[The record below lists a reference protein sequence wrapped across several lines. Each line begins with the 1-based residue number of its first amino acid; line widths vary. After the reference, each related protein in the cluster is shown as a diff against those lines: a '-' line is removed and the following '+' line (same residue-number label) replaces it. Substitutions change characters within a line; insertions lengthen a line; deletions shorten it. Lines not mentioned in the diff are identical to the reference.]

1 MRGTRRVARCA
12 VSYDRSVDDRSPRAR
27 RIPRWLLVLAAICAA
42 ISTGIALG
50 VIGLG
55 SDGSSGPAPGTS
67 PSPAVQAADLPA
79 GQEKHTDPRNEA
91 IARLL
96 ERRATAM
103 RTHDRAAYL
112 ATIDPGAK
120 AFHDVQAAA
129 FDNAAQIPFASWDY
143 ELVAADA
150 FTLPAQRLATFGG
163 ATVFTAQVDLT
174 YRIDGFD
181 SAPVRSPQ
189 YLTFVLRDGAWLVAA
204 DTDGADQGM
213 GGAVQVWDL
222 GPVSVLRGDSGIVL
236 GVGDKTDLRSY
247 QKDMDAAV
255 PDVHKVWGRAWAG
268 KAVVIVPANQEQ
280 MARLLG
286 AEPQKY
292 VRIAAVTTGERG
304 ADTESAAA
312 DRVIVNPD
320 AFRELGAVER
330 RVVMTHEITHVA
342 SRAFTRN
349 WTPTWLSE
357 GFADYVGYLNSGQ
370 TIRSAAPELRRDVRE
385 GRVPQ
390 AMPTDEQFETTQ
402 EALPQAY
409 EMGWLACRM
418 IAERWG
424 EEKLVEFYR
433 AVGEAPPDGAGQ
445 PDQKSRL
452 TSAFVSVLRIS
463 PAEFTT
469 EWVAYVQEQVK

>member
-1 MRGTRRVARCA
+1 M
-12 VSYDRSVDDRSPRAR
+12 DDRSPRAR
-27 RIPRWLLVLAAICAA
+27 RIPRWLLVFAAICAA

-55 SDGSSGPAPGTS
+55 SDGSSGGPAPGTS

-163 ATVFTAQVDLT
+163 TTVFTAQVDLT

-189 YLTFVLRDGAWLVAA
+189 YLTFVLRDGAWLIAA

-247 QKDMDAAV
+247 QKDMDVAV

-390 AMPTDEQFETTQ
+390 TLPTDEQFETTQ

-433 AVGEAPPDGAGQ
+433 AVGEAPSDGAGQ

>member
-1 MRGTRRVARCA
+1 MF
-12 VSYDRSVDDRSPRAR
+12 
-27 RIPRWLLVLAAICAA
+27 AAICAA
-42 ISTGIALG
+42 ISAGIALG

-55 SDGSSGPAPGTS
+55 SNGSSDRPTPSTS

-79 GQEKHTDPRNEA
+79 GQERHTDPRNEA

-103 RTHDRAAYL
+103 RADDRAGYL
-112 ATIDPGAK
+112 AAVDPAST
-120 AFHDVQAAA
+120 AFRDAQAAV

-143 ELVAADA
+143 ELVAPDA
-150 FTLPAQRLATFGG
+150 FTLSEQRLATFGG

-174 YRIDGFD
+174 YRIEGLD

-189 YLTFVLRDGAWLVAA
+189 YLTFVLRDGSWFIAS
-204 DTDGADQGM
+204 DSDGAASGLS
-213 GGAVQVWDL
+213 GAVQVWDL
-222 GPVSVLRGDSGIVL
+222 GPVAVLRGDAGIVL

-247 QKDMDAAV
+247 QKDMETAV
-255 PDVHKVWGRAWAG
+255 PDVHKVWGHEWAG

-292 VRIAAVTTGERG
+292 ARIAAVTTGERG
-304 ADTESAAA
+304 ATVDAAAA

-320 AFRELGAVER
+320 AFRELGAIER

-390 AMPTDEQFETTQ
+390 ALPTDEAFETTQ
-402 EALPQAY
+402 DALPQAY

-424 EEKLVEFYR
+424 QEKLVAFYR
-433 AVGEAPPDGAGQ
+433 AVGEAPPSGVGQ

-452 TSAFVSVLRIS
+452 TSAFVSVLKIS
-463 PAEFTT
+463 PADFTT
-469 EWVAYVQEQVK
+469 QWVQYVQAQVK